1 MKPVVIK
8 ADKVLEYLFK
18 GDEVLHISFV
28 ADKRKV
34 NATKLTECAI
44 VQVKDLVEN
53 VGVSE
58 FFVAITNEV
67 IEEPEEPATPPEET
81 VPGEDNKEES
91 EE

>member
-34 NATKLTECAI
+34 SATKLTECAI
-44 VQVKDLVEN
+44 VQVKDIVEN

-67 IEEPEEPATPPEET
+67 IEEPEEPVTPPEET
-81 VPGEDNKEES
+81 VPGEDKEEVT
-91 EE
+91 E